1 MNESSGTINGDRLRS
16 SLESMVDIYSPT
28 GKELEVLEYVEAQ
41 MAGMEIPCSRV
52 EVEEDRYDL
61 LISGATDEI
70 PILFTGHI
78 DTVPAYNF
86 ENFGFQQRGDTVFGL
101 GTSDMKSGCA
111 AMIEAFV
118 AYRQAY
124 GKLPKA
130 ALALVVG
137 EEESGD
143 GTEAL
148 IERVRAPWAVVGEPT
163 NLAAAFGHFSYM
175 EIELSSTGKRAHASL
190 AKADRNAVHT
200 MLRAVMRVT
209 EFLEENYPH
218 GIYNI
223 RDVHSAEGGFAVPDS
238 CSASIDLHLPPS
250 EPLGGV
256 LVAVEEI
263 VGKTATSKSSS
274 VTCRFP
280 TVHSGY
286 ELPVKGPLPSLLRQ
300 TYRSMGIKW
309 KTAPF
314 KSHSDANLLWA
325 AGIKPLV
332 LGPGQL
338 AKAHTEKE
346 SISFSQV
353 LNASAIYYRVLCE
366 ISA

>member
-1 MNESSGTINGDRLRS
+1 MTETVATINAERLRS
-16 SLESMVDIYSPT
+16 TLEQMVDIYSPT
-28 GKELEVLEYVEAQ
+28 GKELEILEYLEEEL
-41 MAGMEIPCSRV
+41 GKRGLPSERI
-52 EVEEDRYDL
+52 EVEEDRYDIL
-61 LISGATDEI
+61 VADAEEDVPL
-70 PILFTGHI
+70 LFTGHV

-86 ENFGFQQRGDTVFGL
+86 ENYGYSENGGTVNGL

-111 AMIEAFV
+111 AMIEAFT
-118 AYRQAY
+118 AYREIA
-124 GKLPKA
+124 GRPPPA

-137 EEESGD
+137 EEENGD
-143 GTEAL
+143 GTESL
-148 IERVRAPWAVVGEPT
+148 IERIRAPWAIVGEPT

-175 EIELSSTGKRAHASL
+175 EIELHSTGKRAHASM

-200 MLRAVMRVT
+200 MLRAITRVA
-209 EFLEENYPH
+209 EFLESSYPQ

-256 LVAVEEI
+256 LVAIEEI
-263 VGKTATSKSSS
+263 VGKVTTSKASI
-274 VTCRFP
+274 VKCRFP

-286 ELPVKGPLPSLLRQ
+286 ELPVKGHIPTLLRQ
-300 TYRSMGIKW
+300 SYRSLGLKW

-346 SISFSQV
+346 SVSFAQV
-353 LNASAIYYRVLCE
+353 EQAASVYLRMLQEV
-366 ISA
+366 S